1 MYIYIHICIYIYICT
16 FEIGVLGTSA
26 CASVYV
32 TWVLF
37 DINIHICEHTCC
49 RVCACAG
56 PYTVLD
62 A

>member
-1 MYIYIHICIYIYICT
+1 MYIYICT